1 MRTSKLRSAL
11 IALLFVVL
19 AALVNAGLTWA
30 LEPYGTITELIW
42 SQYRALEP
50 GQIDTLCLGSSYA
63 HRSFDPA
70 AIDSTL
76 GSTSFNFATPAQSLD
91 CSYDAIE
98 LAINEHGVTRVILG
112 LGIETLPEKPWINTY
127 ITFKQA
133 QMEGMDPLGQAA
145 TFLSIPLHGSFFS
158 GAASLGSFFP
168 WAYNHVSLSPS
179 AVLANIQARRTLT
192 LEEAAAA
199 NDPGMTA
206 FGMGYCNY
214 DTHLPYNWID
224 PSQVSANRWDV
235 SEPDAENLDALL
247 RILAL
252 CESEGV
258 ELYVV
263 VTPRPSFETLGYG
276 EVYPANMSA
285 LQEMVEA
292 SGGTYLDFNLI
303 HDDVYAPLDD
313 DFGDPEHF
321 NPVGAERFSQALG
334 TLIARAEAGE
344 DIASDFYS
352 YDAWDEYL
360 DSQTRISIVNFTSTA
375 TSTGIEVDA
384 VAYTGHPE
392 LVLYRFSTVDADG
405 AETVVQ
411 DWSESPHLSLPLEG
425 HGTVTIKV
433 DTTIVNISYTGT
445 DRSYQHTVRY

>member
-1 MRTSKLRSAL
+1 MPTSKLRSAL
-11 IALLFVVL
+11 IALALIVV
-19 AALVNAGLTWA
+19 AGLANLGLSLA

-50 GQIDTLCLGSSYA
+50 GEIDTLCLGSSYA

-76 GSTSFNFATPAQSLD
+76 GSESFNFATPAQSLS

-98 LAINEHGVTRVILG
+98 HAIDDHGVTRVILG
-112 LGIETLPEKPWINTY
+112 LGIETLPEKPWINTF

-133 QMEGMDPLGQAA
+133 ELAGCDLADQIAGTLA
-145 TFLSIPLHGSFFS
+145 IPLNPSFFG

-168 WAYNHVSLSPS
+168 WAYNHVPLSPS

-199 NDPGMTA
+199 NDPGMIA
-206 FGMGYCNY
+206 FGRGYCNY
-214 DTHLPYNWID
+214 DTHLPYNWTD

-235 SEPDAENLDALL
+235 SEPDEENLAALPA
-247 RILAL
+247 ILSL
-252 CESEGV
+252 CAERGV

-263 VTPRPSFETLGYG
+263 VTPRPSFEVLGYG

-292 SGGTYLDFNLI
+292 GSGTYLDFNLI
-303 HDDVYAPLDD
+303 HADVYAPLDD

-321 NPVGAERFSQALG
+321 NPVGAERFSKALG

-344 DIASDFYS
+344 DIAADFYS

-360 DSQTRISIVNFTSTA
+360 GSVTTISIVNFESSASDGMVHVEA
-375 TSTGIEVDA
+375 T
-384 VAYTGHPE
+384 AYTGDPAQ
-392 LVLYRFSTVDADG
+392 VRYRFSVIADDG
-405 AETVVQ
+405 PAQLVQ
-411 DWSESPHLSLPLEG
+411 DWSEQNVLDLPCAG
-425 HGTVTIKV
+425 HGTITVRV
-433 DTTIVNISYTGT
+433 DARMADSASEV
-445 DRSYQHTVRY
+445 DRSYQRTVLY